1 MQKLTSERD
10 RIGARHEVYMRER
23 MKIEITDRQYLW
35 WDEVFNKHMESA
47 VEKYLT
53 LMFQWANRDS
63 RGCRWF
69 GDYPRANIKFRKKTL
84 TAYRFAYGI
93 ATVIPLSEK
102 QVIRHECNNPFCVNP
117 RHLLT
122 GDQKDNFR
130 DHLATQAYGTHWD
143 LLRGWDSM

>member
-10 RIGARHEVYMRER
+10 RIWARHEVYLRER
-23 MKIEITDRQYLW
+23 MKVEISDRQYLW
-35 WDEVFNKHMESA
+35 WDWVFTTHMESA
-47 VEKYLT
+47 VAKYLT
-53 LMFQWANRDS
+53 LIFQLASRDS
-63 RGCRWF
+63 HGCLWF
-69 GDYPRANIKFRKKTL
+69 GDHARANIKFQKKTL

-93 ATVIPLSEK
+93 ATVVPLS
-102 QVIRHECNNPFCVNP
+102 QTQLMRHECNNPFCVNP

-130 DHLATQAYGTHWD
+130 DHLATQAYGTRWE